1 MQSFLLYNTLSK
13 IAILPNS
20 INIFTTLGMSQAAGV
35 RCVVTE
41 PPDSCVLILLFVAQ
55 LHCFD
60 DAVLPAWFLSNYPT
74 FSTAFWDH
82 C

>member
-1 MQSFLLYNTLSK
+1 
-13 IAILPNS
+13 
-20 INIFTTLGMSQAAGV
+20 MSQAAGV

-74 FSTAFWDH
+74 FSIAFWDH